1 MPAVVADDISASADV
16 AAVGLWATRLRC
28 PQIHQPGRLS
38 DKTSPRYTPEAPTV
52 SADEPEIEV
61 GLRTAGNRGHVVQPA
76 DGTLLGHRY
85 LQGAVM
91 RDAVGPCRRMLRQ
104 TS

>member
-38 DKTSPRYTPEAPTV
+38 DKTSPRYTPNTH
-52 SADEPEIEV
+52 SF
-61 GLRTAGNRGHVVQPA
+61 R
-76 DGTLLGHRY
+76 
-85 LQGAVM
+85 
-91 RDAVGPCRRMLRQ
+91 
-104 TS
+104 